1 MPAMFTLVVYN
12 LMVTAATLGL
22 YNAARFKSATQST
35 SWLPFYASLAVDGD
49 SDPDATHGHCQHTQQ
64 ELRPWWMVDLRGQF
78 VVEQIKITN
87 RQDGPSIVPL
97 RLSNFDIDV
106 FEQDP
111 SKLANFVD
119 ISGQVCYHQTA
130 SPGAGTFLYN
140 CTSPIVGRYVRLIMR
155 LASIEHLHV
164 CEIEVLVSNS
174 SFEEVYFNRLGDTKL
189 TNEPIITLIVSD
201 LNNCL
206 QECLQRRS
214 THYCT
219 AFNWVTSTRSCQLL
233 SVNPFLDLT
242 VNLTSAIG
250 THFYSEYGFTL

>member
-1 MPAMFTLVVYN
+1 
-12 LMVTAATLGL
+12 
-22 YNAARFKSATQST
+22 
-35 SWLPFYASLAVDGD
+35 
-49 SDPDATHGHCQHTQQ
+49 
-64 ELRPWWMVDLRGQF
+64 
-78 VVEQIKITN
+78 
-87 RQDGPSIVPL
+87 
-97 RLSNFDIDV
+97 
-106 FEQDP
+106 
-111 SKLANFVD
+111 
-119 ISGQVCYHQTA
+119 
-130 SPGAGTFLYN
+130 
-140 CTSPIVGRYVRLIMR
+140 MR

-206 QECLQRRS
+206 QECLQRRL

-242 VNLTSAIG
+242 VNLTSVLG
-250 THFYSEYGFTL
+250 THFYSEYCYTS